1 MRKRGPTGPSPTP
14 GTGGGALRPTG
25 DLFFPLKRFQRRFV
39 ARVLSPGIRRA
50 ALSLPRGNGKS
61 WLAGYL
67 ASEALR
73 PGGALFRAGDENVLL
88 SGSFDQARYVYRFAK
103 GLLGSAGYAYADN
116 KQRMEIRH
124 KATGTRLTVKS
135 SRARGAFGIVGA
147 KIALAD
153 EPGAWDTVG
162 GQLMADAL
170 DTALGKP
177 GSDLIVVYIGTLA
190 PAMAGWWV
198 DLIAAGSGGST
209 YVQALT
215 GDAAKW
221 DRWPEI
227 RRCNPLMAAFAASR
241 KTLLEERDTARR
253 DSRLKARFLS
263 YRMNCPTADEVS
275 VLLTV
280 DEWKRVL
287 ARAVPARRGRPVVGV
302 DCGAARAWS
311 AGTALWGSGRCE
323 AVAVCPGTPSIA
335 GQEARDQVPR
345 GTYQR
350 LAASGVLTADGDR
363 RVPRVSALVER
374 VLTWRPSVIVCDRFR
389 LGELQ
394 DAVRGRVPVVPRV
407 QRWSDS
413 SEDVRACR
421 AMALDGPLAIAHE
434 SRALL
439 SASLAVAKVESDT
452 SGNVRLT
459 KRGTN
464 NQARDDVAAALV
476 LAAGRHTRR
485 RRGGVLRSML
495 CEAVG

>member
-1 MRKRGPTGPSPTP
+1 MNRGPTGPSRRCR
-14 GTGGGALRPTG
+14 TGGGAFCPTD
-25 DLFFPLKRFQRRFV
+25 DLFFPLKPFQRRFV

-67 ASEALR
+67 AAESLR

-88 SGSFDQARYVYRFAK
+88 SGSFDQARYVWRFAR
-103 GLLGSAGYAYADN
+103 GLLGESGYVATDN
-116 KQRMEIRH
+116 KQSMGLRH
-124 KATGTRLTVKS
+124 KASGTRLTVKS

-147 KIALAD
+147 RIAIAD
-153 EPGAWDTVG
+153 EPGAWDTIG
-162 GQLMADAL
+162 GELMADAL
-170 DTALGKP
+170 DTGTGKP

-190 PAMAGWWV
+190 PALAGWWP
-198 DLIAAGSGGST
+198 DLIAAGTEGST

-221 DRWPEI
+221 DRWSEI

-241 KTLLEERDTARR
+241 KTLLEERDQARK
-253 DSRLKARFLS
+253 DTRLKARFLS
-263 YRMNCPTADEVS
+263 FRLNCPTADEVS

-302 DCGAARAWS
+302 DCGAGRAWS
-311 AGTALWGSGRCE
+311 AGTALWSSGRCE

-335 GQEARDQVPR
+335 DQETRDQVPR

-350 LAASGVLTADGDR
+350 LAASGVLTTDGDR

-374 VLTWRPSVIVCDRFR
+374 VLSWRPSVIVCDRFR

-421 AMALDGPLAIAHE
+421 RLSLDGPLAIAHE

-452 SGNVRLT
+452 SGNLRLT

-464 NQARDDVAAALV
+464 NQARDDVVAALV

-495 CEAVG
+495 CEATA